1 MVAIIN
7 YGVGNLSSI
16 YNMFKKVGVPAL
28 ITAEPEEILKADK
41 ILLPG
46 VGAFD
51 HGMERLDQ
59 SGLRP
64 LLEQKV
70 LKEKVPVLG
79 ICLGMQMLTKKSEE
93 GIRSGLGWL
102 DAETKKFTLPDTNL
116 KIPHMGW
123 NRVHIRKV
131 ESIFKGLDQI
141 ESRFYFVH
149 SFHVVCQR
157 DENILAETD
166 YGYSFTSSFQKD
178 NIFGTQF
185 HPEKS
190 HKFGMSLFKNFGDL

>member
-16 YNMFKKVGVPAL
+16 YNMFKKVGIPAQ
-28 ITAEPEEILKADK
+28 ITADPEEISKADK

-64 LLEQKV
+64 LLEQKA
-70 LKEKVPVLG
+70 LREKVPVLG
-79 ICLGMQMLTKKSEE
+79 ICLGMQMLTRKSEE
-93 GIRSGLGWL
+93 GIKSGLGWL
-102 DAETKKFTLPDTNL
+102 DAETKKFSIAGNNL

-123 NRVHIRKV
+123 NQVHIRNS
-131 ESIFKGLDQI
+131 ESIFKGMDQT
-141 ESRFYFVH
+141 EPRFYFVH
-149 SFHVVCQR
+149 SFHVVCQHE
-157 DENILAETD
+157 ENVLAETD
-166 YGYSFTSSFQKD
+166 YGYAFTSSFNKD

-190 HKFGMSLFKNFGDL
+190 HKFGMSLLRNFGDL